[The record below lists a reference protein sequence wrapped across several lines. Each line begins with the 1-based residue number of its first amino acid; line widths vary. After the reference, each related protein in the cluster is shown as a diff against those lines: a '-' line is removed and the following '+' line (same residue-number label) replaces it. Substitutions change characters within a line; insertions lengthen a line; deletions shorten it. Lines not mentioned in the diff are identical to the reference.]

1 MSAEILA
8 STSLD
13 GTGTGIGAVLPSRV
27 KVRPR
32 FNVASTSRGAGE
44 PGGVRSG
51 PALFLG
57 DRERPN
63 YITPAQKVH
72 PHNRVNLDA
81 VAASSSA
88 SSDATDGP
96 TGVGASTLL
105 VGGFLG
111 LLALLF
117 CGLLFFAVR
126 LRLIFAFRFLAM

>member
-1 MSAEILA
+1 
-8 STSLD
+8 
-13 GTGTGIGAVLPSRV
+13 
-27 KVRPR
+27 
-32 FNVASTSRGAGE
+32 
-44 PGGVRSG
+44 
-51 PALFLG
+51 
-57 DRERPN
+57 
-63 YITPAQKVH
+63 
-72 PHNRVNLDA
+72 LDA

-126 LRLIFAFRFLAM
+126 QYNVHFKIVSEAIVVSTGMSVVTISSCWSGLELSDSKMSASGPRRTSRWFASGTKHSKFVSGPRSPIRHPQYGSSNDD